1 MRSSAQ
7 QTFQPQPDIVRTGR
21 GLTISGTRTTLYDVL
36 DYLKAQYPPS
46 RIRKKLRLSKAQLE
60 AAFAYIEAYRSELN
74 AEYQEIS
81 KMAEDNRQYWKTHS
95 HYRLAPVAATPNVVA
110 SNVVASNVLEKTAL
124 RVKLRAWQ
132 NKLSTTV

>member
-95 HYRLAPVAATPNVVA
+95 YYRLAPVAATPNGVA

>member
-95 HYRLAPVAATPNVVA
+95 YYRLAPVPATQNAVAPKVVA
-110 SNVVASNVLEKTAL
+110 PNVLEQTAL